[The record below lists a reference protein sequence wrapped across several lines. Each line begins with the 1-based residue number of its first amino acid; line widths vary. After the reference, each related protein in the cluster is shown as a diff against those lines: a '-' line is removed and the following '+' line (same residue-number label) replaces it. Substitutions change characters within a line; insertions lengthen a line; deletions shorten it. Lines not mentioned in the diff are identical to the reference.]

1 MIRQPTRLD
10 ALKRVWRRASA
21 SERREFVDWVKGG
34 GTAGVPLGMLTD
46 KSGFL
51 TASAIKQ
58 VEEVMKARRM
68 RSGDV
73 MEEFG
78 YKRLDPTLGMVLA
91 GRWKP
96 SENLLRRLK
105 GFLP

>member
-1 MIRQPTRLD
+1 
-10 ALKRVWRRASA
+10 
-21 SERREFVDWVKGG
+21 
-34 GTAGVPLGMLTD
+34 
-46 KSGFL
+46 
-51 TASAIKQ
+51 
-58 VEEVMKARRM
+58 MKARRM

-96 SENLLRRLK
+96 SKNLLRRLE